1 MSLKLNMANGV
12 REFARSA
19 PHRIAAVEGDRSLSF
34 AAMDDRSSR
43 LAQGVLALGCG
54 PEKPVAVLAGNRI
67 EYFEIMTAMA
77 KAGVPVV
84 PLNSRNS
91 SLDNEFIV
99 AHSGARVLIVDPA
112 LAHNASTF
120 IESMDAV
127 IAFAGSGAGDVG
139 RDYELFLD
147 TQRAVDP
154 KAQVGDDDVFCITYT
169 SGTTGRPKGV
179 VLTHRGR
186 LLTAYGAAIE
196 YGLGPGKQTMAV
208 APLYHGAGFSFG
220 FAGPQLGGQ
229 VTVQTKWDP
238 EEFLSLLQSSRTSTV
253 FLVPT
258 HAQQIRRIVEE
269 PAGAYDLS
277 ALETLYFNAA
287 ALPVEL
293 KEWVHQAFP
302 GVGIHEL
309 YGSTECSLVTD
320 LRPEDSMRK
329 AGSVGHPW
337 FMNEVK
343 LLDDDRNPVAP
354 GEPGELW
361 ARSPMLM
368 KEYLNNPEAT
378 AEATDDEGFISVG
391 DVAVAD
397 EEGFIS
403 IVDRKKDMIIAG
415 GVNIFPREIEEVI
428 GRHPSVDEVAVVGV
442 PDETY
447 GERIAA
453 FVVPT
458 AGAVVDVEALQQHVA
473 AGVAKFK
480 LPREWHTLDAL
491 PRNAGGKVLKRV
503 IQDDYVA
510 ARIEPA

>member
-1 MSLKLNMANGV
+1 MSLKLNMANGI
-12 REFARSA
+12 REFARST
-19 PHRIAAVEGDRSLSF
+19 PHRLAAVEGDRSLTF
-34 AAMDDRSSR
+34 AAMDERSSR
-43 LAQGVLALGCG
+43 LAQGVLALGGG
-54 PEKPVAVLAGNRI
+54 PQAPVAVLAGNRI

-84 PLNSRNS
+84 PLNSRNNS
-91 SLDNEFIV
+91 VDNEYIIE
-99 AHSGARVLIVDPA
+99 HSGARILILDPD
-112 LAHNASTF
+112 LADNASTF
-120 IESMDAV
+120 IEGLDAV
-127 IAFAGSGAGDVG
+127 IAFGGHDSG
-139 RDYELFLD
+139 RDYEQFLD
-147 TQRAVDP
+147 AQRAVDP
-154 KAQVGDDDVFCITYT
+154 RIAVGDDDTFCITYT

-179 VLTHRGR
+179 VLTHKGR

-229 VTVQTKWDP
+229 VTVQKKWDP
-238 EEFLSLLQSSRTSTV
+238 EQFLQMLQSSGTSTV

-269 PAGAYDLS
+269 PAGTYDLS
-277 ALETLYFNAA
+277 ALKTLYFNAA
-287 ALPVEL
+287 ALPIEL
-293 KEWVHQAFP
+293 KEWVHEAFP

-309 YGSTECSLVTD
+309 YGSTECSIVSD
-320 LRPEDSMRK
+320 LRPADSMRK

-343 LLDDDRNPVAP
+343 LLDDSGQPVAP

-378 AEATDDEGFISVG
+378 REATDDDGFITVG

-397 EEGFIS
+397 EEGFLS

-442 PDETY
+442 PDPTY

-453 FVVPT
+453 FVVANRGEQIDP
-458 AGAVVDVEALQQHVA
+458 GALEAHVL
-473 AGVAKFK
+473 AGVAKYK
-480 LPREWHTLDAL
+480 LPREWHAVEAL
-491 PRNAGGKVLKRV
+491 PRNAGGKILKRQ
-503 IQDDYVA
+503 IRDDYVA
-510 ARIEPA
+510 ASRLGE